1 MFLIT
6 PVFDFGHK
14 FSAAL
19 TDSIIKV
26 TNSTSG
32 VENKIS
38 SAVMES
44 MSNNSN
50 MKKEDKEQF
59 VKIGK
64 QQITMQL
71 MIKGY

>member
-38 SAVMES
+38 NCCNGIHV
-44 MSNNSN
+44 
-50 MKKEDKEQF
+50 
-59 VKIGK
+59 
-64 QQITMQL
+64 
-71 MIKGY
+71 